1 MLKCDIKKYFW
12 QFTKTLSICYQWNTT
27 PVNLGICSWIWLEQL
42 SDFPKHIKLFKIQGT
57 TCYNINVTHISLP
70 KGNLQNF
77 IRFKFLPGFNFSCI
91 WKKDVKVFGKNTV
104 TFYHN
109 IAYMVN
115 SFVIYDIWQLRLIT
129 YKNYSKFCRRKW
141 VLYYRAN

>member
-27 PVNLGICSWIWLEQL
+27 PANLGICSWIWLEQL

-77 IRFKFLPGFNFSCI
+77 IRFKFLPGLNFSCI